1 MRAPVMAARIER
13 RLLVNYRVDADVVAR
28 LLPEPFRPM
37 TLSGSAVAG
46 ICLIRLSG
54 LRPATASGRVGLISE
69 NAAHRIAVEWETDEG
84 IAHGVYIPRRDT
96 SSLLTTLAGG
106 RLFPGIHQRARFR
119 VEEAGGRYQ
128 VALTSLDG
136 RVNVRVAVAV
146 ADDLPGGSVFGSV
159 AAASRFFEQGSM
171 GWSVTRRPGVYQG
184 VELRTLGWRMEPA
197 RVEAVASS
205 FFDDPH
211 RFPPGTAELDSA
223 LLMRDL
229 TSEWY
234 SRGQLTVRAG
244 RVEGGARPALR
255 SWVLGTEQVW
265 VATRERDGCQ
275 SGGHLTGPGA
285 MAGAVRVVRPG
296 GNDGH
301 S

>member
-37 TLSGSAVAG
+37 TLGGSAIAG

-54 LRPATASGRVGLISE
+54 LRPATAPGRAGFISE
-69 NAAHRIAVEWETDEG
+69 NAAHRIAVEWETGEG
-84 IAHGVYIPRRDT
+84 VAQGVFVPRRDT
-96 SSLLTTLAGG
+96 SSRLTTLAGG

-136 RVNVRVAVAV
+136 RVNVRVAAAV
-146 ADDLPGGSVFGSV
+146 AGDLPGGSVFGSLTT
-159 AAASRFFEQGSM
+159 ASRFFEQGSV
-171 GWSVTRRPGVYQG
+171 GWSVTRRPGVFQG

-205 FFDDPH
+205 FFDDPQ
-211 RFPPGTAELDSA
+211 RFPPGTAVLDSA

-229 TSEWY
+229 ASEWY
-234 SRGQLTVRAG
+234 SRGQLTVQAG
-244 RVEGGARPALR
+244 RR
-255 SWVLGTEQVW
+255 S
-265 VATRERDGCQ
+265 
-275 SGGHLTGPGA
+275 
-285 MAGAVRVVRPG
+285 AGRQPL
-296 GNDGH
+296 